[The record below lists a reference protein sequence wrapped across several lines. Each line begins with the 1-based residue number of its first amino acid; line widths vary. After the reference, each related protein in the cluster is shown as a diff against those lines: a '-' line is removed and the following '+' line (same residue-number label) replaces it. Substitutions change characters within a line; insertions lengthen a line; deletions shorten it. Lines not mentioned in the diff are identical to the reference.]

1 LHYFFSFNKASEN
14 GGSEGYGTGRGTP
27 EDPSFIEE
35 STASNK
41 SDRSES
47 LNMHYWSLILF
58 SLNQNFYK

>member
-1 LHYFFSFNKASEN
+1 LITLFFLFKKASEN

-47 LNMHYWSLILF
+47 IGV
-58 SLNQNFYK
+58 